1 MFHKDWGLLAQRMY
15 EHKTWG
21 WLEWLAINHQ
31 KIFMFI
37 YLELLKH
44 GNTKLKWTPVFG
56 PAIKVDRGSLELRHG
71 EWVSWQFLESFY
83 ATSSSKI

>member
-1 MFHKDWGLLAQRMY
+1 MY

-21 WLEWLAINHQ
+21 WREWLAINHQ

-44 GNTKLKWTPVFG
+44 GNTK
-56 PAIKVDRGSLELRHG
+56 
-71 EWVSWQFLESFY
+71 QFFY
-83 ATSSSKI
+83 VTSSDEVS